1 MAEKA
6 KPARA
11 GWDLKRGYDA
21 AAKWTPMPD
30 WKRASIVRSS
40 WTAQTVFGLR
50 QLLLS
55 GDLDAA
61 RAALVPEAAMTGLW
75 EIAEGDAMIRIA
87 RDRALLATARPV
99 AATPGW
105 NSGGWAASPAD
116 DAWAVFELSGESARA
131 VCAQGTAAD
140 LEAGSRSATLLFAG
154 VACLLYRTEPEIARL
169 HVERGFAPYIWRWLE
184 TLEG

>member
-6 KPARA
+6 KPVTS

-21 AAKWTPMPD
+21 AAKWTPVPD
-30 WKRASIVRSS
+30 WNRAAIVRSS
-40 WTAQTVFGLR
+40 WAARPVFGLH

-55 GDLDAA
+55 GDLEGAH
-61 RAALVPEAAMTGLW
+61 AALAPEAAMLGLW
-75 EIAEGDAMIRIA
+75 EIGEGDAMVRIA
-87 RDRALLATARPV
+87 RDRALLVTALPV
-99 AATPGW
+99 DFQPGW
-105 NSGGWAASPAD
+105 NPGGRAASPAC

-131 VCAQGTAAD
+131 VCAQATSAD
-140 LEAGSRSATLLFAG
+140 LDAGSRSASLLFAG
-154 VACLLYRTEPEIARL
+154 TACLLYRTAPEIARI